1 MKQLFYKKWKLSVGI
16 NTKTDVFIYVDYLY
30 LSDIKRKYI
39 IADMCKI
46 NSSLIYRMQQ
56 WYQSAVIALLRLR
69 KSASQPQGN
78 HSTVNPL
85 LWRHKF

>member
-39 IADMCKI
+39 IADMCKTKI
-46 NSSLIYRMQQ
+46 QFFFNLQNATVIQVRRYRLTPTAQVRVP
-56 WYQSAVIALLRLR
+56 ATR
-69 KSASQPQGN
+69 QPL
-78 HSTVNPL
+78 H
-85 LWRHKF
+85 R